1 MKKRRYYNQFDEIT
15 QLDLEN
21 KIHQDISSGQDVST
35 VKNELDNP
43 NLITIK
49 TLPTINQDELL

>member
-49 TLPTINQDELL
+49 TLPTITVN